1 VNTKRTLITGSI
13 VAMAMLFSGC
23 QFLDMNK
30 IIKDWVEPAFEFD
43 SQPPPGYKPIFVKT
57 VKTMPAEL
65 PPGASVQIKSVD
77 TRTPGTTKLQVH
89 IVDENGAYY
98 RSASP
103 EQLKNM
109 VCEVVEVVNGQEKVV
124 ANVKISEI
132 NEERVEPMALAMIT
146 DNSGSMGTKRAT
158 TVQDAL
164 EAFSRTTNAGDALAV
179 VRYDNKVNVEVPLSK
194 DMDIFRS
201 ELRHDG
207 LTGYGGGTAI
217 LEGTA
222 EGIRHLASEAGD
234 YQTRYAVVFTDGME
248 NASKITKEELIE
260 LSLKNRTPIIA
271 VDFGARINKGYMRSL
286 AEATGGS
293 YYHIYLTDEFEPLFA
308 DIYRRTR
315 NAYVIEYPTTDFG
328 SHEVRVKV
336 CVGKGSASD
345 TATYDNQPQVGTIA
359 LIDVHFDVAKSTI
372 RDESRGA
379 IQEVVDLMNRYPS
392 MTIELRGH
400 TDSNNSTGDPQYNQK
415 LSQAR
420 AEAVRDFM
428 INAGIDGSRI
438 SAKGFGESVPVAT
451 NETAEGRQKNRRTEF
466 VILSR

>member
-1 VNTKRTLITGSI
+1 MRVSRTIIASSLAAI
-13 VAMAMLFSGC
+13 ALLFSGC

-43 SQPPPGYKPIFVKT
+43 SQPPPGYKPIFIKT
-57 VKTMPAEL
+57 VKTMPADL
-65 PPGASVQIKSVD
+65 PDGASVQIKSVD
-77 TRTPGTTKLQVH
+77 TRTPGITKLQVH
-89 IVDENGAYY
+89 VVDSTGAFY

-109 VCEVVEVVNGQEKVV
+109 VCEVVEVVDGTERVV
-124 ANVKISEI
+124 TGVKISEL
-132 NEERVEPMALAMIT
+132 NEERVDPMALAMIT
-146 DNSGSMGTKRAT
+146 DNSGSMGKKRAT

-164 EAFSRTTNAGDALAV
+164 EAFSRTTNRGDALAV
-179 VRYDNKVNVEVPLSK
+179 VRYDNKVNVEVPLTK

-207 LTGYGGGTAI
+207 LAGYGGGTAI
-217 LEGTA
+217 LEGSA
-222 EGIRHLASEAGD
+222 EGIRHLASKAGD
-234 YQTRYAVVFTDGME
+234 YETKYAVVFTDGME
-248 NASKITKEELIE
+248 NASKIKKEELIE

-271 VDFGARINKGYMRSL
+271 VDFGARINEGYMQSL
-286 AEATGGS
+286 ASATGGS
-293 YYHIYLTDEFEPLFA
+293 YYHIYLTEEFEPLFA

-315 NAYVIEYPTTDFG
+315 NAYVIEYPTTEFG

-336 CVGKGSASD
+336 CVGKGSAAD
-345 TATYDNQPQVGTIA
+345 TAFYDNQPQVGTVA
-359 LIDVHFDVAKSTI
+359 LIDVHFDIAKSTI
-372 RDESRGA
+372 RDESREA
-379 IQEVVDLMNRYPS
+379 IQDVVNLMNRYPS

-428 INAGIDGSRI
+428 IAAGIEADRI
-438 SAKGFGESVPVAT
+438 AAKGYGESVPVAT
-451 NETAEGRQKNRRTEF
+451 NDTAEGRQKNRRTEF

>member
-1 VNTKRTLITGSI
+1 MLISLSI
-13 VAMAMLFSGC
+13 AMVAVLFSGC

-30 IIKDWVEPAFEFD
+30 LIKDWVEPAFEFD

-57 VKTMPAEL
+57 VKTMPADL
-65 PPGASVQIKSVD
+65 PPDASVEIKSVD
-77 TRTPGTTKLQVH
+77 TRTPGVTKLQVH

-109 VCEVVEVVNGQEKVV
+109 VCEVVEVVDGRERVVSSVKV
-124 ANVKISEI
+124 SEL
-132 NEERVEPMALAMIT
+132 NEERVDPMALAMIT
-146 DNSGSMGTKRAT
+146 DNSGSMGQKRAT

-164 EAFSRTTNAGDALAV
+164 EAFSRTTNADDALAV
-179 VRYDNKVNVEVPLSK
+179 VRYDNKVNVEVPLTK

-207 LTGYGGGTAI
+207 LAGYGGGTAI

-222 EGIRHLASEAGD
+222 EGIRHLAAKASSYD
-234 YQTRYAVVFTDGME
+234 SRYAVVFTDGME

-271 VDFGARINKGYMRSL
+271 VDFGARINEGYMRSL

-315 NAYVIEYPTTDFG
+315 NAYVIEYPTTEFG
-328 SHEVRVKV
+328 AHEVRIKV

-345 TATYDNQPQVGTIA
+345 TAQYDNQPQVGTVA

-372 RDESRGA
+372 RDESREP
-379 IQEVVDLMNRYPS
+379 IQEVVNLMNRYPS

-420 AEAVRDFM
+420 AEAVRAAM
-428 INAGIDGSRI
+428 IAAGIDASRI

-451 NETAEGRQKNRRTEF
+451 NDTAEGRQKNRRTEF

>member
-1 VNTKRTLITGSI
+1 MNTKRTLITGSI

-65 PPGASVQIKSVD
+65 PPGASVQIKSID

-89 IVDENGAYY
+89 IVDENGAFY

-109 VCEVVEVVNGQEKVV
+109 ICEVVEVVNGKEKVV

-248 NASKITKEELIE
+248 NASKITKEQLIE

-271 VDFGARINKGYMRSL
+271 VDFGARINEGYMRSL

-336 CVGKGSASD
+336 CVGKGSAAD

-428 INAGIDGSRI
+428 INAGINGSRI